1 MLMKNIIIIMLKT
14 EKWNI
19 DEDVIINSIFFLNI
33 LLFVLNLYIIIIN
46 LRIQ

>member
-19 DEDVIINSIFFLNI
+19 DEDVIINSIFF
-33 LLFVLNLYIIIIN
+33 
-46 LRIQ
+46 